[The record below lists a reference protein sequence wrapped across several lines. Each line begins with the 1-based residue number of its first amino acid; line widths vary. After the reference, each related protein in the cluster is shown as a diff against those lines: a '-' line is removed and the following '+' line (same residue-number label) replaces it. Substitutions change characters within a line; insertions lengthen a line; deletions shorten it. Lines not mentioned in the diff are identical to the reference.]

1 MFENIEFEIV
11 VDDEVLKQDFSDI
24 TFPFPLKSELRQ
36 LRKNEGTDYIS
47 QEIALLLKRNP
58 ELKGV
63 TCYTSKAIKTC
74 AVYKLRIP
82 KDNNRG
88 SSSGYRIIFLLLTI
102 FGKGYVLDIAD
113 HSIRD
118 DLSNSEKKF
127 CGWLVNE
134 INKAISGRDTN
145 E

>member
-11 VDDEVLKQDFSDI
+11 IDDEVLKQDFSDI
-24 TFPFPLKSELRQ
+24 TFPFPLKNELRQ

-47 QEIALLLKRNP
+47 QEIAALLKRNP
-58 ELKGV
+58 ELTGV

-82 KDNNRG
+82 KDDNRG
-88 SSSGYRIIFLLLTI
+88 KSSGYRIIFLLLTI

-118 DLSNSEKKF
+118 DLSDSDKKF

-134 INKAISGRDTN
+134 IDKAISGKDIN

>member
-1 MFENIEFEIV
+1 MFENTEFEIV
-11 VDDEVLKQDFSDI
+11 IDDEILSEDFPDI
-24 TFPFPLKSELRQ
+24 SFPFPLRNELKQ
-36 LRKNEGTDYIS
+36 LSKCEGNGYVS
-47 QEIALLLKRNP
+47 QEIAALLKRNP

-88 SSSGYRIIFLLLTI
+88 KSSGYRVIFLLLTI

-113 HSIRD
+113 HSKRD

-127 CGWLVNE
+127 CGWLVSEIDKSIAGLDANE
-134 INKAISGRDTN
+134 
-145 E
+145 